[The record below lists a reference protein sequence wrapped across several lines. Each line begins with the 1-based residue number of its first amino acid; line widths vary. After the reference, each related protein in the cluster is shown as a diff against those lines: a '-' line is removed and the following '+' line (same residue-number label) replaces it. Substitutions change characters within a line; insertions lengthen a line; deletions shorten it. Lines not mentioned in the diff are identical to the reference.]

1 MSKMDA
7 IIHHGVVPVS
17 SVPPSGAEYVIPGI
31 IQMGAINM
39 VQGEPG
45 CGKTSLLLAIAA
57 SIAGGRPIPGL
68 PALVHGPVLI
78 LSEEDNAGQVRIAL
92 EANGADLDL
101 CYIVTRPAGLS
112 ISSAALAEII
122 AAIRPVLI
130 IMDPFQAYVG
140 DINMNQASQ
149 LRPAL
154 AQLCSIARQYN
165 CAVVMIT
172 HTGKNRADKSRIYQS
187 LGSIDL
193 PAAARCIVSC
203 APTEDGSG
211 YVLSPIKCSSGPM
224 GPSLEYTIG
233 PDRVVKWGS
242 ILGAAPDPLDRDPL
256 YHTVVQLAD
265 APERTVYTYADLEA
279 AAHSLTGRT
288 LGGWELVCLKL
299 NGAVG
304 QRLAMRNIKVTL
316 SRHEESQYIVI
327 DSPYVIPGVL
337 EDSHG

>member
-1 MSKMDA
+1 MSKLDA
-7 IIHHGVVPVS
+7 IIRYGVVPVS
-17 SVPPSGAEYVIPGI
+17 SVPPSGAEYVVPGI
-31 IQMGAINM
+31 VQMGAINLI
-39 VQGEPG
+39 QGEPG

-92 EANGADLDL
+92 EANGADLDM
-101 CYIVTRPAGLS
+101 CHIVTRPAGLS

-122 AAIRPVLI
+122 ADIKPVLT
-130 IMDPFQAYVG
+130 IMDPIQAYLG
-140 DINMNQASQ
+140 DININHADQ

-154 AQLCSIARQYN
+154 AQLCSIARQNN

-193 PAAARCIVSC
+193 PAAARCIVAC
-203 APTEDGSG
+203 TPTEDGSG
-211 YVLSPIKCSSGPM
+211 YILSPIKCSSGPL
-224 GPSLEYTIG
+224 GPSIEYTIG
-233 PDRVVKWGS
+233 PDRVVNWGS
-242 ILGAAPDPLDRDPL
+242 VLGATPDPLDRDPL
-256 YHTVVQLAD
+256 YHTLVQLAD
-265 APERTVYTYADLEA
+265 APECTVYSYADLEA

-288 LGGWELVCLKL
+288 LGGWDLVLLKL

-304 QRLAMRNIKVTL
+304 QRLASRNIMV
-316 SRHEESQYIVI
+316 SPSQRDDDKYII
-327 DSPYVIPGVL
+327 INTPYIIPGVV
-337 EDSHG
+337 D